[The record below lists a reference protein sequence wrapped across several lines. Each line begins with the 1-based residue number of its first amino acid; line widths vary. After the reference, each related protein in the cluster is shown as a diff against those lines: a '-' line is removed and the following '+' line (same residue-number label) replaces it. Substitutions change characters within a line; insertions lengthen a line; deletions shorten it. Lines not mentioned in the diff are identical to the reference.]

1 MSGRRA
7 LGVFLVW
14 CCRQPTGSQETL
26 DSNVGLFRNASGRS
40 AVSSKDW
47 EEGHQHLCN
56 EWVAPWVCALVWCCS
71 CSHPPGSKKPDT
83 MDYLGSVSGR
93 SAVSSKM
100 QQGGR
105 TPL

>member
-7 LGVFLVW
+7 LGVFLVC

-47 EEGHQHLCN
+47 EGGHQHLCTSGG
-56 EWVAPWVCALVWCCS
+56 ALGVCSGVVLQLQ
-71 CSHPPGSKKPDT
+71 PPT
-83 MDYLGSVSGR
+83 R
-93 SAVSSKM
+93 F
-100 QQGGR
+100 
-105 TPL
+105 